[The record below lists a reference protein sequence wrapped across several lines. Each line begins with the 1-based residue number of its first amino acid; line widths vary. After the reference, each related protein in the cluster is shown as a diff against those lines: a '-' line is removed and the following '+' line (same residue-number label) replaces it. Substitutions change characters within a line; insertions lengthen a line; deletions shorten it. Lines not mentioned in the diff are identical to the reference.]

1 MKIHIVGAGAIGGLF
16 AGLLTEGG
24 EDVTLIDKRQARCD
38 LLNKRGWTIQTS
50 DGKRNVNVNTVS
62 YPLKAEPPDLV
73 VIAVKS
79 VDTEKAAKSI
89 THILSEDT
97 DVVTIQ
103 NGWGNIEKIQ
113 SFVKD
118 ARVLGGVTM
127 QASTLIKLG
136 EVFHAADGLTY
147 FGDLS
152 GEATH
157 GLDEVSRTFNRA
169 GIKLEISQNI
179 TELMWSK
186 LVANAAINPLTALLG
201 IKNSGLLSQRWR
213 THVMSEVISEGVNVA
228 NAKGVKL
235 GIRKTVQEATSI
247 SKLTGSN
254 KSSMLQD
261 IEKRRR
267 TEIDSINGAISRIGK
282 EVHVE
287 TPVNNLLTRLVR
299 EVEGGE
305 IRSAV
310 REKATTLLKS
320 I

>member
-1 MKIHIVGAGAIGGLF
+1 
-16 AGLLTEGG
+16 
-24 EDVTLIDKRQARCD
+24 
-38 LLNKRGWTIQTS
+38 
-50 DGKRNVNVNTVS
+50 
-62 YPLKAEPPDLV
+62 
-73 VIAVKS
+73 
-79 VDTEKAAKSI
+79 
-89 THILSEDT
+89 
-97 DVVTIQ
+97 
-103 NGWGNIEKIQ
+103 
-113 SFVKD
+113 
-118 ARVLGGVTM
+118 M

-228 NAKGVKL
+228 KAKGVKL
-235 GIRKTVQEATSI
+235 GIRKTAQEAMSI
-247 SKLTGSN
+247 AKLTGSN